1 MNQIVEFE
9 EVAARAAK
17 EHDPSKIAHYLLDL
31 AQSFNNF
38 YNLCPVLKSEGVA
51 LSFRLHLIKA
61 VEQAMTKGLYLLGI
75 ETVEEM

>member
-1 MNQIVEFE
+1 
-9 EVAARAAK
+9 
-17 EHDPSKIAHYLLDL
+17 L